1 MQKKTYRNVFCA
13 LLYIIKWGWKYKG
26 RFKGLLTLCR
36 RVWQSTRDMHARS
49 RSRYVSQHSTVP
61 LWLDGVAMPW
71 PAHLTSA
78 GACFGHQS
86 FEETL
91 DKQRYSS
98 TGGQHNSASL
108 YKFRFSTS
116 VDVVHLWR
124 ESVLKFTAHKRYRYF
139 KIISTLISN
148 YFCPCDTIH

>member
-26 RFKGLLTLCR
+26 RFNLCC
-36 RVWQSTRDMHARS
+36 RVWQRARDMHARS

-61 LWLDGVAMPW
+61 LRLDGVAMPW
-71 PAHLTSA
+71 PARLTSA
-78 GACFGHQS
+78 GARIGHQS

-91 DKQRYSS
+91 DKQRNSS
-98 TGGQHNSASL
+98 SSGQHNSASL
-108 YKFRFSTS
+108 YKFSFSTS

-124 ESVLKFTAHKRYRYF
+124 ESVLKFTAHKRYRCF
-139 KIISTLISN
+139 KISSTLISN
-148 YFCPCDTIH
+148 YFCPCDTIHE